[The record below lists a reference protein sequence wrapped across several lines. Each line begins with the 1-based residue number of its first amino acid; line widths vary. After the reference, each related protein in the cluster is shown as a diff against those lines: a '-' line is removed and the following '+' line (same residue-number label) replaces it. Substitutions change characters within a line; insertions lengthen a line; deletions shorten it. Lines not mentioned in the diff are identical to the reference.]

1 MNFKQF
7 WKENIF
13 NINKPSFL
21 LIALPYIGFNW
32 QELYHSPYFSFQSF
46 AYLVFILIF
55 IEVFSKYVIYKTGN
69 SIGNIVLITS
79 TLIFF
84 YGNYP
89 VDPIFNLFNKKWGI
103 IFRGRD
109 IVIFITLTLVLIQ
122 YVIIKNKKVKIK
134 YFNTF
139 LLIFS
144 SVALFS
150 KHTPNKNVHFS
161 INTKYNNLDR
171 NHKENQESNKPIIL
185 MIADEYSSPDN
196 LYTLVKDS
204 TLYDFSIALKK
215 NGFLIIVL
223 KV

>member
-1 MNFKQF
+1 M
-7 WKENIF
+7 
-13 NINKPSFL
+13 
-21 LIALPYIGFNW
+21 
-32 QELYHSPYFSFQSF
+32 
-46 AYLVFILIF
+46 
-55 IEVFSKYVIYKTGN
+55 
-69 SIGNIVLITS
+69 
-79 TLIFF
+79 
-84 YGNYP
+84 
-89 VDPIFNLFNKKWGI
+89 
-103 IFRGRD
+103 GRN
-109 IVIFITLTLVLIQ
+109 IVIFKTLTLVIIQ

-150 KHTPNKNVHFS
+150 KHTPNKNEHFS